1 MLNECLDLI
10 NTKIETKLKDKTLTE
25 NLKVWRKNRNI
36 TKADYLTFVGNILE
50 ELMEPLWAKNAIEI
64 NKQEILDNYFRA
76 TSKVQED
83 SLYKEDIIDAIQDIQ
98 VFCIN
103 ETELMG
109 YDNLKCND
117 EVFKHINC
125 RKQDPKQFL
134 EWQEKGAFGKW
145 KKWCEQAKE
154 EIYEPNYEECKL

>member
-1 MLNECLDLI
+1 M
-10 NTKIETKLKDKTLTE
+10 KTLTE
-25 NLKVWRKNRNI
+25 NLKEWRKERNI
-36 TKADYLTFVGNILE
+36 TNADYLTFVGNILE

-64 NKQEILDNYFRA
+64 NKQEILDNYFRTA
-76 TSKVQED
+76 SKVKED
-83 SLYKEDIIDAIQDIQ
+83 TLYKEDIIDAIQDIQ

-125 RKQDPKQFL
+125 RRQDPMQYM
-134 EWQEKGAFGKW
+134 EWDEFGANGKW
-145 KKWCEQAKE
+145 KKDANQPIE
-154 EIYEPNYEECKL
+154 EIYQPNYESCKL

>member
-1 MLNECLDLI
+1 MSN
-10 NTKIETKLKDKTLTE
+10 LTE
-25 NLKVWRKNRNI
+25 NLKQWRKARNI

-50 ELMEPLWAKNAIEI
+50 ELLEPIYEKLAVDDIKT
-64 NKQEILDNYFRA
+64 KILNQYFSY
-76 TSKVQED
+76 TDEFEWNE
-83 SLYKEDIIDAIQDIQ
+83 LDIIDAIQDIQ

-125 RKQDPKQFL
+125 RKQDPTQKEQWGKF
-134 EWQEKGAFGKW
+134 GAYGKW
-145 KKWCEQAKE
+145 EKDKKQPKE
-154 EIYEPNYEECKL
+154 EIYNPNYKECKL